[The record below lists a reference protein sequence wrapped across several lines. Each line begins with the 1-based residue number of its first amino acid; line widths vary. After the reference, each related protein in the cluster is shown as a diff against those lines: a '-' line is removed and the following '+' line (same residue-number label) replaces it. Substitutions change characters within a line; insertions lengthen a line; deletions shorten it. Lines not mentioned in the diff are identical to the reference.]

1 MAPNSF
7 EAEDRK
13 PSTGRDLP
21 SSSRYV
27 QVPPSQQPPDFL
39 TDSINT
45 SHIPSPSPTKQNTR
59 PGIRARPRRV
69 LGTPRSLAA
78 SFKASSEK
86 NADYRPPSSAS
97 SSDHQ
102 STPPLPNSRV
112 AQINAHGYIISPG
125 KPGERA
131 TPSRKKTP
139 SPARGRQISV
149 VSPSSSASSPPRGLA
164 EAYQRINDEELLAQE
179 DSIDDEMG
187 DYTYDYPI
195 QQTSREADKARL
207 QRIHSSASPISLRA
221 SRRASPRGRGEGP
234 TPAGDQ
240 TRENQ
245 DHTNESD
252 SESILSNLDNLT
264 ENSGS
269 SSQYA
274 KDLHRVNGVLNND
287 AQAFRKARLGNKVG
301 LTVENLKRRNESS
314 GSSGNAPGGGSIS
327 SKGSDPSVN
336 IPREWGR
343 KARPGKDWLNRI
355 NGKSGKFTGDVSK
368 EQNMLET
375 ILPKQDTT
383 RAVQET
389 DDQAELLDDWV
400 ETGAEAPHVMDRDR
414 SMEQNASSRNSTP
427 TGSKRDMS
435 MERVADWEI
444 NDDDF
449 TGRSLQVS
457 DSPPI
462 RVRNSNVDRILEQE
476 IDSLAKRAVTTN
488 RLGELREMTSRESLR
503 RKLHSRSAEDLSQ
516 REVEK
521 SREFPRQRR
530 SSVKFPLKS
539 IVEGKS
545 NLSEIVL
552 ADEGDPIPDSPIV
565 VFRGSSDVTNMG
577 AGSESTVEDQSR
589 GSSRRPS
596 HDRQD
601 SRDLLRK
608 LSRATSESPTPTK
621 EEQPK
626 ENVDDEAIKIT
637 IPAHLMPSMATEDNE
652 NSKLLVDGERKNGDN
667 HSLDAEA
674 SKRPI
679 QQTPQQPRS
688 NSSLKT
694 PLVTGAWID
703 TPLPTGGTKLPLPT
717 PADLDDEKEFT
728 SDVAKETRKVA
739 ATDLIR
745 KLNPNI
751 LSARPNLQSQEP
763 LKYTG
768 PLIPKS
774 ALESIISAAK
784 SNSKSQHSKSNPHA
798 NANSDSEEDPPLY
811 LGEST
816 IQSLE
821 EILEDT
827 DYSNL
832 LAPSPPS
839 SPSPPATPA
848 REESNDIKPLTPAEK
863 SRLSDIQSYAHQISR
878 LGNVGPS
885 IRDAKRR
892 LASLE
897 RALSTKNSASGSK
910 SSAMQGECDE
920 AGEFHD
926 FIWPCER
933 CGCPARRDLAFG
945 QNAANNLTTI
955 SISVPN
961 FWRWQN
967 GDWRPRLTWLG
978 FITLVWLV
986 WWVADDI
993 AW

>member
-13 PSTGRDLP
+13 RSIGRDLP
-21 SSSRYV
+21 STSRYV

-39 TDSINT
+39 TDSLNT
-45 SHIPSPSPTKQNTR
+45 SSIPTPSPTKQNTR

-78 SFKASSEK
+78 SFKASSEN
-86 NADYRPPSSAS
+86 NAEYRPPSSAS

-102 STPPLPNSRV
+102 PTQSAANSRV
-112 AQINAHGYIISPG
+112 AQINARGYIISPG
-125 KPGERA
+125 KPGEKA
-131 TPSRKKTP
+131 TRSRTKTP

-179 DSIDDEMG
+179 DSVDNEMSNDIYG
-187 DYTYDYPI
+187 YPI
-195 QQTSREADKARL
+195 PETSQEADEVRL
-207 QRIHSSASPISLRA
+207 QRMHNSASPISLRA
-221 SRRASPRGRGEGP
+221 SRRASPRGRGEIP
-234 TPAGDQ
+234 TPSGD
-240 TRENQ
+240 EAKEKE
-245 DHTNESD
+245 DHANESD

-264 ENSGS
+264 GHSGS
-269 SSQYA
+269 SSQYT
-274 KDLHRVNGVLNND
+274 KDLQRVNGVLNND
-287 AQAFRKARLGNKVG
+287 AQAFRKARLGNRVG

-314 GSSGNAPGGGSIS
+314 ESSSTAPGGGSIS
-327 SKGSDPSVN
+327 SKGSEPSAN

-368 EQNMLET
+368 EQKIPSSRHTNQNTVEAVH
-375 ILPKQDTT
+375 PKDGP
-383 RAVQET
+383 
-389 DDQAELLDDWV
+389 AELLDEWIK
-400 ETGAEAPHVMDRDR
+400 TGAEEPHETDGDR
-414 SMEQNASSRNSTP
+414 SANQNASSRNSTP
-427 TGSKRDMS
+427 SATKRDMS
-435 MERVADWEI
+435 LERVADWEI

-449 TGRSLQVS
+449 TGRSLQIS

-462 RVRNSNVDRILEQE
+462 RVRNNNVDRILEQE

-488 RLGELREMTSRESLR
+488 RLGELREKTSRESLKR
-503 RKLHSRSAEDLSQ
+503 RLHSRSTEDLSQ
-516 REVEK
+516 QEIEKNREI
-521 SREFPRQRR
+521 PRQRR
-530 SSVKFPLKS
+530 SSVKFPLQP
-539 IVEGKS
+539 IVEGES
-545 NLSEIVL
+545 NLSNTIV
-552 ADEGDPIPDSPIV
+552 ADKGDPIPDSPII
-565 VFRGSSDVTNMG
+565 VFRSSSDLTSTGVE
-577 AGSESTVEDQSR
+577 SDSTVEDQSR

-608 LSRATSESPTPTK
+608 LSKATSESPTPTK
-621 EEQPK
+621 EEQSK
-626 ENVDDEAIKIT
+626 ENVNDKAIRIN
-637 IPAHLMPSMATEDNE
+637 IQSNFMS
-652 NSKLLVDGERKNGDN
+652 SKLTEENKKFEHSVDGEGKFGGDPSSDDDALRK
-667 HSLDAEA
+667 AV
-674 SKRPI
+674 
-679 QQTPQQPRS
+679 QQTPQQSRS

-703 TPLPTGGTKLPLPT
+703 TPLPTGGNGIPLPT
-717 PADLDDEKEFT
+717 PADLEDENEFS
-728 SDVAKETRKVA
+728 SDTAKESRKVA

-751 LSARPNLQSQEP
+751 LSARPKLKNQEP

-784 SNSKSQHSKSNPHA
+784 SNSKSQLPKSNSPA
-798 NANSDSEEDPPLY
+798 TANSDSEEDSPLY

-832 LAPSPPS
+832 LAPSPPLS
-839 SPSPPATPA
+839 TPATPVHQ
-848 REESNDIKPLTPAEK
+848 EPNITKPLTSAEK
-863 SRLSDIQSYAHQISR
+863 SRLSDIQSYARQISR

-897 RALSTKNSASGSK
+897 RALSTTNTTSVSK
-910 SSAMQGECDE
+910 SLATQGECDE

-933 CGCPARRDLAFG
+933 CGCPARRDLAFA
-945 QNAANNLTTI
+945 QNATSNLTTI
-955 SISVPN
+955 SISVPSL
-961 FWRWQN
+961 WRWGN
-967 GDWRPRLTWLG
+967 DDRRPRLTWLG
-978 FITLVWLV
+978 VVTLVWLV
-986 WWVADDI
+986 WWIADQI